1 MLQNNVMELH
11 PFSDKKIVDS
21 WHQNA
26 KAWTVA
32 VRQGQIANR
41 TLVTNQAIVDAVLSR
56 TPQSVVDIGCGEG
69 WLARELSAQGIQ
81 VLGVDVVPEL
91 IEQARTTG
99 TTQFELL
106 SYEAIAAG
114 RLKAKFDVAV
124 ANFSLI
130 GNESVVSL
138 IQAVPALL
146 TPNGTF
152 IVQTIH
158 PVGGCGEQ
166 PYQDGWRAG
175 SWAGFSPDFV
185 DPAPWYFRTLES
197 WTRLFV
203 DSGLRL
209 VELREPLHPGTGKP
223 ASIIFMGTRSPL

>member
-1 MLQNNVMELH
+1 MELH
-11 PFSDKKIVDS
+11 PFSDAKIVDS

-32 VRQGQIANR
+32 VREEQIASR
-41 TLVTNQAIVDAVLSR
+41 KLVTNQAIVDAVLSR
-56 TPQSVVDIGCGEG
+56 TPQSVLDIGCGEG
-69 WLARELSAQGIQ
+69 WLARQLSAQGIQ

-91 IEQARTTG
+91 IEQARTIG
-99 TTQFELL
+99 NTQFELL
-106 SYEAIAAG
+106 SYEDIGAG
-114 RLKAKFDVAV
+114 RLQAKFDVAV

-130 GNESVVSL
+130 GKESVINL
-138 IQAVPALL
+138 FQAVPALL
-146 TPNGTF
+146 TPEGTF

-158 PVGGCGEQ
+158 PVVGCGEQ
-166 PYQDGWRAG
+166 QYQDGWRVG

-209 VELREPLHPGTGKP
+209 VELREPLHPDTGKP
-223 ASIIFMGTRSPL
+223 ASVIFMGTRL